1 MKIVKTFLISLVIL
15 ISTLLIGFS
24 YFLYI
29 YIPRYRNTLKSTS
42 NEVIRIFL
50 DDHEIDW
57 ISHRSIRLTGS
68 KAPCSPEKS
77 DNILCQK
84 KAEKYKYI
92 MDSIPEHI
100 SYYFCSGW
108 FIVQNSSPSLHYVW
122 SGSPW
127 NLLLSWL
134 RFNTWYNRWL
144 SYKVNP
150 DKFNDAGGCYPWNE
164 LESYWKIY
172 WKASPEEIQAVIN
185 EANK

>member
-1 MKIVKTFLISLVIL
+1 MKKIVSIFLILICISIL
-15 ISTLLIGFS
+15 WFY
-24 YFLYI
+24 YFFYI
-29 YIPRYRNTLKSTS
+29 YIPNYRINLINTS
-42 NEVIRIFL
+42 NEIIKIFTS
-50 DDHEIDW
+50 DHEIDW
-57 ISHRSIRLTGS
+57 ITHTSIKLTGD
-68 KAPCSPEKS
+68 KVPCNPEKS
-77 DNILCQK
+77 DDILCRG

-92 MDSIPEHI
+92 MNYIPKHT
-100 SYYFCSGW
+100 SYFFCSGW
-108 FIVQNSSPSLHYVW
+108 FIIRNSSSGLHYVW